1 MDKDKQSKN
10 IILEQGFEALS
21 KDGVKFFTVET
32 LAADLRMSK
41 KTIYKYFPTKEKLL
55 EKIVGFFTGSVK
67 RKFQSIVES
76 DENPITK
83 FNMAMD
89 FIMKKISFLKMEN
102 VMELK
107 GRYPHLWNKIE
118 DFRLEMTQYIA
129 NIFIEAQQ
137 KGLARADVDME
148 KVAIIYMNIVN
159 NTFQPEFFLKNNLAP
174 VDTIR
179 LFVKMITEGLFTQDG
194 VGIMIESGNTNNSN
208 I

>member
-10 IILEQGFEALS
+10 IILEQGFETLS

-83 FNMAMD
+83 FN
-89 FIMKKISFLKMEN
+89 ILP
-102 VMELK
+102 
-107 GRYPHLWNKIE
+107 G
-118 DFRLEMTQYIA
+118 Q
-129 NIFIEAQQ
+129 
-137 KGLARADVDME
+137 
-148 KVAIIYMNIVN
+148 
-159 NTFQPEFFLKNNLAP
+159 
-174 VDTIR
+174 
-179 LFVKMITEGLFTQDG
+179 
-194 VGIMIESGNTNNSN
+194 
-208 I
+208 